1 MSTTAYKVY
10 SNLEQLEPKEVY
22 FSDYQKAEAFFSELI
37 LKYRMYDGFEIIT
50 VGNPNYVEHFEILDI
65 CHGDYYNLYLEQ
77 IEIRG

>member
-37 LKYRMYDGFEIIT
+37 LKYRTYDGFEIKVID
-50 VGNPNYVEHFEILDI
+50 NPNYVECFEILDV
-65 CHGDYYNLYLEQ
+65 CHGDDYKLYLEQ